1 MKQKKIKGRGGN
13 LLLLIVAFL
22 FLLAGIG
29 IFLYPVISNLLA
41 EKNQAQVIQEYDSAL
56 EQINETELEKEWE
69 AAEEYNENLNGDPVH
84 DPFVSGSGY
93 ILPDNYQDVL
103 NIDGVMCYL
112 EIPKIDLR
120 LPVYHG
126 TSEEVLEK
134 GVGHLEST
142 ALPIGG
148 SGRHCVLTGH
158 RGLPSAE
165 LFTRLDELE
174 IGDYFYLQVLGKT
187 LTYQVDK
194 ISVIEPEELENLV
207 PIEGMDLVTL
217 LTCTPYGENTH
228 RLLVRGERCD
238 YVPPESI
245 QSNVHLL
252 KQFSRWQPYQIWTAG
267 IVISLLVSWL
277 IFWKIRKRRHKRGL
291 KHEKKEE

>member
-1 MKQKKIKGRGGN
+1 M
-13 LLLLIVAFL
+13 LIVAFL

-291 KHEKKEE
+291 KHEKKKE